1 MTREPIMNKMLPPA
15 YDFTSLSPMNISSTI
30 GYWPAHQ
37 ITHFENAQTLEGSQ
51 IGENLKEGSETA
63 EGSWDVKF
71 QLYS

>member
-1 MTREPIMNKMLPPA
+1 
-15 YDFTSLSPMNISSTI
+15 MNISSTI

-71 QLYS
+71 KLYSK